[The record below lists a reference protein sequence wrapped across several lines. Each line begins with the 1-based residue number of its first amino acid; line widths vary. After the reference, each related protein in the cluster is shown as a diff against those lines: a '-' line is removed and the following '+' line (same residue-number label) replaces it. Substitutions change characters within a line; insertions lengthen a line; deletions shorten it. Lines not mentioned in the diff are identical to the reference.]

1 MGRTEKNVLCV
12 LVIMFSV
19 LLMGEM
25 TLLNMIMLV
34 ISAHI
39 FVNIAPIKNADRN
52 LWFMVLTT
60 LFFLPYN
67 VALTRASSR
76 SLNFLCD
83 GPVSSTLVLL
93 IVFLFIFSMEEIVF
107 GIMHQCLNQI

>member
-1 MGRTEKNVLCV
+1 MGRTEKNVLCALMIV
-12 LVIMFSV
+12 LSVI
-19 LLMGEM
+19 LMGEM
-25 TLLNMIMLV
+25 TLLNMIMLG

-39 FVNIAPIKNADRN
+39 FVNIAPIKKADRN
-52 LWFMVLTT
+52 LWFILLTT

-67 VALTRASSR
+67 VVLTRSTHH

-107 GIMHQCLNQI
+107 GIMHQCLN